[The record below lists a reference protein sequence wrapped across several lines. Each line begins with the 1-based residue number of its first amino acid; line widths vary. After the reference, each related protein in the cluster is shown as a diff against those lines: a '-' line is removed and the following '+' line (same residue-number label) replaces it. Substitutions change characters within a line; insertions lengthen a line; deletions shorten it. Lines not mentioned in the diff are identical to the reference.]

1 MMYDSLFESA
11 LQRGDM
17 KEINLKL
24 DSIHKHIMIGNMKK
38 LGYQRDDCEALFRR
52 GGFIFDE
59 ADDFADKYYNE
70 VYDYML
76 KRIHEVGLE

>member
-17 KEINLKL
+17 KAINRSL

-38 LGYQRDDCEALFRR
+38 MGYQREDCEALFRR
-52 GGFIFDE
+52 GGFIYDDADE
-59 ADDFADKYYNE
+59 FADKYYNE

-76 KRIHEVGLE
+76 KRIQEVVA